1 MAFATDINIHHGAN
15 FSAMR
20 TNTSETN
27 AAFKH
32 GLCVPLVTVPIKAS
46 STCRFKPSGPQTT
59 SSRINPFH

>member
-20 TNTSETN
+20 TNTGETN

-32 GLCVPLVTVPIKAS
+32 GAVRAAGHGS
-46 STCRFKPSGPQTT
+46 D
-59 SSRINPFH
+59 